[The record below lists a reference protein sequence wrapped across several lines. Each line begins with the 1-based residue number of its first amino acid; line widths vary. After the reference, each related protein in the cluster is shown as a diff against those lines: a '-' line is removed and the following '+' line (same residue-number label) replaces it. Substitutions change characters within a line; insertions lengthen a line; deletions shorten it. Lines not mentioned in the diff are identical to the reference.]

1 MSKAGPL
8 TKTVSKRMRPSEVFA
23 DNNHHADA
31 VHAPSNAQ
39 ASQPHASLGHRFHS
53 DEIIIGLALGSPRQ
67 SPILALSPDDRDV
80 DSSCLDGLPEN
91 ATSTL
96 DNVSEI
102 GSGGKGFKRKGSK
115 WRSLGSFFGRN
126 QIRPASPFY
135 QLDPEHQPEPG
146 KQLIAQNH
154 SETNAL
160 RRKRA
165 DSNHGSKAHQA
176 DLYTGI
182 SGSES
187 TGLLRRTSSRRRGLR
202 RKKIEEHR
210 PEMQRI
216 PARYKPQAIDA
227 EQQGSRMLGSSLLG
241 TYISGC
247 FLQGSILRLYAKF
260 SGAEK
265 LFTPSKISY
274 LSYFSGS
281 WPKKSDA
288 NCNISEEILS
298 TSYQLEFTC
307 ISR

>member
-1 MSKAGPL
+1 MPKAGPL
-8 TKTVSKRMRPSEVFA
+8 TRSVSKRVRPAEVFA

-31 VHAPSNAQ
+31 VHAPSNPQ
-39 ASQPHASLGHRFHS
+39 ASQPHASLSYRFHS

-67 SPILALSPDDRDV
+67 RLIRALSPDDRHV
-80 DSSCLDGLPEN
+80 DSPCLDGLSEK

-96 DNVSEI
+96 DTVSEI

-126 QIRPASPFY
+126 QIQPASPFY
-135 QLDPEHQPEPG
+135 QLDPEHQPEPA
-146 KQLIAQNH
+146 KQLITQNL

-187 TGLLRRTSSRRRGLR
+187 AGLLRRTSSRRIGLR
-202 RKKIEEHR
+202 RIFLEEHQ

-216 PARYKPQAIDA
+216 PARYKPQALEA
-227 EQQGSRMLGSSLLG
+227 EQQGPRMLGSSLLG
-241 TYISGC
+241 MYISCC
-247 FLQGSILRLYAKF
+247 FPRR
-260 SGAEK
+260 GA
-265 LFTPSKISY
+265 Y
-274 LSYFSGS
+274 
-281 WPKKSDA
+281 
-288 NCNISEEILS
+288 
-298 TSYQLEFTC
+298 
-307 ISR
+307 